1 MADETTASLQEQL
14 QRRES
19 ELAAIRRITT
29 ALHARTRTEELVRQ
43 TLDAAVETV
52 DAAAGS
58 ILLHEPKS
66 NKLVFKYVI
75 GKDAATLTGVQMDA
89 GQGIVGR
96 VFASGAGEITQDT
109 SQDTSFYRGID
120 DLTGQSTR
128 NMVSVPLMT
137 TEGRAIGAMQVLNKR
152 QGIFEEQ
159 DLHLLEVLS
168 AQAASAIETAQL
180 HQDAKLAEVIHL
192 IGDISHDV
200 KNMVTPVEAGAQT
213 LELMVNQMWEDLD
226 AALSDPGAPPEWA
239 DRVRQAVQAVREFF
253 PEVVEMTLEGTSA
266 TQERVRE
273 IADTVKGIM
282 TEPHFEPANVNEIA
296 DQVAK
301 ALKLYAERGKVTLD
315 LTGMGEVPRADLDR
329 KRMYNA
335 LYNLISNAIPET
347 PRGGRVS
354 IRTAAADLDED
365 GAADALKIEIADTGR
380 GMPEHVKRRLF
391 DDPISTKP
399 GGTGLGMRI
408 VKKVI
413 DAHGGQIT
421 VASAEGRGTAFT
433 ILLPLQQEQAA
444 AAPSTAPEPA
454 TMT

>member
-1 MADETTASLQEQL
+1 MADEVTASLQEQL

-29 ALHARTRTEELVRQ
+29 ALHARTRTDELVRQ

-58 ILLHEPKS
+58 ILLHEPKM

-75 GKDAATLTGVQMDA
+75 GKDAATLTGVEMDA

-96 VFASGAGEITQDT
+96 VIGAGAGEITQDT
-109 SQDTSFYRGID
+109 SQDTSFFRGID
-120 DLTGQSTR
+120 ELTGQSTR
-128 NMVSVPLMT
+128 NMISVPLMT

-152 QGIFEEQ
+152 QGIFAEQ

-180 HQDAKLAEVIHL
+180 HEDARLAEVIHL

-200 KNMVTPVEAGAQT
+200 KNMVTPVESGTQT
-213 LELMVNQMWEDLD
+213 LELVINQMWEDLD
-226 AALSDPGAPPEWA
+226 AVLDDPGAPPEWA
-239 DRVRQAVQAVREFF
+239 ERVRRAAAPVREFF
-253 PEVVEMTLEGTSA
+253 PEVVEMIYDGTSA

-282 TEPHFEPANVNEIA
+282 TEPHFEPANVNEIVE
-296 DQVAK
+296 QVAK
-301 ALKLYAERGKVTLD
+301 ALKLVAERGGVTLD
-315 LTGMGEVPRADLDR
+315 LTGLGDVPRADLDR

-354 IRTAAADLDED
+354 VRTQGVDADED
-365 GAADALKIEIADTGR
+365 GAVDALKIEIADTGR

-413 DAHGGQIT
+413 DAHSGQIT
-421 VASAEGRGTAFT
+421 VDSEEGRGTTFT
-433 ILLPLQQEQAA
+433 ILLPLRQEQAA
-444 AAPSTAPEPA
+444 SPSAPPEPG

>member
-1 MADETTASLQEQL
+1 MAEEPTASLKEQL

-19 ELAAIRRITT
+19 ELAAIRRITI
-29 ALHARTRTEELVRQ
+29 ALHARTKPEELVRQ

-75 GKDAATLTGVQMDA
+75 GKDAARLTGVELDA

-96 VFASGAGEITQDT
+96 VFGAGAGEITQDT
-109 SQDTSFYRGID
+109 SQDTSFFRGID
-120 DLTGQSTR
+120 ELTGQSTR
-128 NMVSVPLMT
+128 NMVTVPLMT

-180 HQDAKLAEVIHL
+180 HEDAKLAEVIHL
-192 IGDISHDV
+192 IGDISHDI
-200 KNMVTPVEAGAQT
+200 KNMVTPVVTGAQT
-213 LELMVNQMWEDLD
+213 LEFMVDQMWEELD
-226 AALSDPGAPPEWA
+226 AALDKDGAPSELA
-239 DRVRQAVQAVREFF
+239 ARVRGAVQGVREFF
-253 PEVVEMTLEGTSA
+253 PEVMEMTLEGTSA

-273 IADTVKGIM
+273 IADAVKGIM
-282 TEPHFEPANVNEIA
+282 TEPHFESANVNEIVEL
-296 DQVAK
+296 VAK
-301 ALKLYAERGKVTLD
+301 ALKLYADRGGVTLD
-315 LTGMGEVPRADLDR
+315 LTGLGEAPQADLDR

-354 IRTAAADLDED
+354 VRTEGLDADED
-365 GAADALKIEIADTGR
+365 GAPDALKIVIADTGR

-421 VASAEGRGTAFT
+421 VASEEGRGTTFT
-433 ILLPLQQEQAA
+433 ILLPLQQAA
-444 AAPSTAPEPA
+444 ASTSREPRA
-454 TMT
+454 MT